1 MSETKKSEGWLP
13 PRTGGY
19 VPARK
24 SGSVTIQTGT
34 AKARAKAI
42 PPKGGGG
49 VGNIHLKKREDQAS

>member
-1 MSETKKSEGWLP
+1 MGETKKSEGWLP

-24 SGSVTIQTGT
+24 SSSVTIGT